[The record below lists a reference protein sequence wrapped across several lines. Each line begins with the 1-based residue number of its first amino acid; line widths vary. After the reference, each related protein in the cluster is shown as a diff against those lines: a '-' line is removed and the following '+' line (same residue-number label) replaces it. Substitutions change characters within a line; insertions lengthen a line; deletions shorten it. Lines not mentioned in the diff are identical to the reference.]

1 MSADAFQPIDT
12 MNTTHRQTGMTLIEL
27 SVVLLV
33 MLALAGVAINY
44 WSDYANKTFY
54 ATSGRSIIEV
64 KNAIDRFYISRLR
77 YPNNLNSLIEF
88 GQSTQP
94 NYIDNR
100 WLLNGNS
107 NFAAIQLSA
116 LGNRGQAG
124 LKSLQAA
131 GINRVAMLM
140 PGTTSQDS
148 GRIINRMS
156 DSHANATFANEIN
169 NIPLTLDSWLT
180 VQNPLL
186 SATLSLP
193 TLLNYRSNNP
203 ASLFIVLGVGEAS
216 DLSHNTLINA
226 PVIFSAEASLQSE
239 HTYGRFLAIFDVDIS
254 GQNNPARCV
263 GVLIAND
270 TQAGW
275 INQAQIQRFYQ

>member
-1 MSADAFQPIDT
+1 MTA
-12 MNTTHRQTGMTLIEL
+12 TTNRQKGMTLIEL
-27 SVVLLV
+27 SVVLLIMV
-33 MLALAGVAINY
+33 ALASVAINY
-44 WSDYANKTFY
+44 FSDYANKTFY

-64 KNAIDRFYISRLR
+64 KTAIDRFYISRLR

-88 GQSTQP
+88 GQSAQP

-107 NFAAIQLSA
+107 NFAAVQLSE
-116 LGNRGQAG
+116 LGARGQAG
-124 LKSLQAA
+124 LQSLQAA
-131 GINRVAMLM
+131 GIKRVAMLM
-140 PGTTSQDS
+140 PGTTTIQSG
-148 GRIINRMS
+148 GRISNNMS
-156 DSHANATFANEIN
+156 DPHANASFANEIN
-169 NIPLTLDSWLT
+169 NIPLTLNSWLT
-180 VQNPLL
+180 VQNPQQ

-193 TLLNYRSNNP
+193 TLLNYKSNNP
-203 ASLFIVLGVGEAS
+203 ASIFVVFGVGEAS

-226 PVIFSAEASLQSE
+226 PVIFSADASLQSE

-254 GQNNPARCV
+254 GQNNPARCI

-275 INQAQIQRFYQ
+275 LNQAQIQRFYQ